1 MASAHAARQ
10 PALLAAVCAEG
21 AAVAGG
27 AAMRGASLRPAA
39 SARWRAFVAIG
50 STVVLAAFG
59 VDSAS
64 AHPLGNFSINHLSQV
79 SISSDHVAVHYILDQ
94 AEIPTFQERGLG
106 AQRVLERKQA
116 EVARGLRLAVDGR
129 RVPLVVQGS
138 ARITF
143 PPGQGGLKL
152 TRVEL
157 DLAAAVRASKRVAFA
172 DDTFLGRVGW
182 KDVIVRTGQRTAVRS
197 SVPESDPTNGLRT
210 YPADML
216 SSPLDR
222 RAATF
227 TVAPGSGT
235 VAAPRGLD
243 AGATTHNRSGDGL
256 AGVFAD
262 AANGKGVL
270 LFLLL
275 AAFGWGAL
283 HALSP
288 GHGKAMVAAYLV
300 GTRGTARHAVA
311 LGATVTV
318 THTIGVFALGVVTL
332 ALSQYVVPEDLY
344 PWLTVASG
352 AMVVLVG
359 AGVLR
364 ARMRARRVHP
374 AVAAH
379 PHTHEAHPHSHEA
392 HPHTHEA
399 HPHEHVHSHGG
410 HTHSHSPSDL
420 TWRGL
425 LGMGASAGLIPCPSA
440 LVVLLGAISQHQVGL
455 GLLLITVFSVGLA
468 ATLSGLGLAVVY
480 ARTLLARVRFAGE
493 FAAVLPSLSAV
504 VIVAAGL
511 ILTVHGIGQVH

>member
-1 MASAHAARQ
+1 MASARAARQ

-21 AAVAGG
+21 APDAGG
-27 AAMRGASLRPAA
+27 APMRGASLRPTA
-39 SARWRAFVAIG
+39 SPRWRAFVAIG
-50 STVVLAAFG
+50 STIVLAAFG
-59 VDSAS
+59 TDSAS

-129 RVPLVVQGS
+129 RVPLVVQRG

-157 DLAAAVRASKRVAFA
+157 DFAAAVRASKRVAFA

-182 KDVIVRTGQRTAVRS
+182 KDVIVRTGKGTAVRS

-262 AANGKGVL
+262 AANGKGAL

-318 THTIGVFALGVVTL
+318 THTA
-332 ALSQYVVPEDLY
+332 
-344 PWLTVASG
+344 
-352 AMVVLVG
+352 
-359 AGVLR
+359 
-364 ARMRARRVHP
+364 
-374 AVAAH
+374 
-379 PHTHEAHPHSHEA
+379 
-392 HPHTHEA
+392 
-399 HPHEHVHSHGG
+399 
-410 HTHSHSPSDL
+410 
-420 TWRGL
+420 
-425 LGMGASAGLIPCPSA
+425 
-440 LVVLLGAISQHQVGL
+440 
-455 GLLLITVFSVGLA
+455 
-468 ATLSGLGLAVVY
+468 
-480 ARTLLARVRFAGE
+480 
-493 FAAVLPSLSAV
+493 
-504 VIVAAGL
+504 
-511 ILTVHGIGQVH
+511 

>member
-129 RVPLVVQGS
+129 RVPLVVQRG

-157 DLAAAVRASKRVAFA
+157 DFAAAVRASKRVAFA

-182 KDVIVRTGQRTAVRS
+182 KDVIVRTGKGTAVRS

-222 RAATF
+222 RAAPLTG
-227 TVAPGSGT
+227 APPAGAPAPPPRPDAGPAPAQRCRGGRPGG
-235 VAAPRGLD
+235 VAAS
-243 AGATTHNRSGDGL
+243 ATRQ
-256 AGVFAD
+256 GV
-262 AANGKGVL
+262 
-270 LFLLL
+270 
-275 AAFGWGAL
+275 
-283 HALSP
+283 
-288 GHGKAMVAAYLV
+288 
-300 GTRGTARHAVA
+300 
-311 LGATVTV
+311 
-318 THTIGVFALGVVTL
+318 
-332 ALSQYVVPEDLY
+332 
-344 PWLTVASG
+344 
-352 AMVVLVG
+352 
-359 AGVLR
+359 
-364 ARMRARRVHP
+364 
-374 AVAAH
+374 
-379 PHTHEAHPHSHEA
+379 
-392 HPHTHEA
+392 
-399 HPHEHVHSHGG
+399 
-410 HTHSHSPSDL
+410 
-420 TWRGL
+420 
-425 LGMGASAGLIPCPSA
+425 
-440 LVVLLGAISQHQVGL
+440 
-455 GLLLITVFSVGLA
+455 
-468 ATLSGLGLAVVY
+468 
-480 ARTLLARVRFAGE
+480 
-493 FAAVLPSLSAV
+493 
-504 VIVAAGL
+504 
-511 ILTVHGIGQVH
+511 